1 MQRAIPHRLSAIVR
15 SATALIAAIAAPSF
29 ASTSGVVISQVY
41 GSNNN
46 TYTNDYVELFNAGS
60 VPVSIGGWSVQYA
73 SSTGTGTF
81 SSNGVTPLSGTLQPG
96 QYYLVQMG
104 SNAPVKGSPLPT
116 PDAGDGSGPNMS
128 GTNGKVILANVSTGL
143 ACNGSSTSACTA
155 QAGQIVDLVGY
166 GNANY
171 SEGTA
176 APALSATTALF
187 RAVHGCSDTDNN
199 AVDFTTGAPLP
210 RNSGTTLA
218 PCNGATPPPPPPPP
232 APPPSAPTAAIYQIQ
247 GNGSTS
253 PFVGQ
258 SVTTSG
264 VVTKLNSNGF
274 FLQDLT
280 GDGDPAT
287 SDGIFV
293 FTSTKP
299 TVSAGQAV
307 MVSGK
312 VSEFNVGASNNTD
325 TIAHTVTELGSIAG
339 ITVTGTGSVP
349 VTTVQF
355 PLATQDTMER
365 YEGMLVQ
372 LVGPLTVQ
380 QNYFL
385 GQFGELTL
393 GTGGRLWT
401 PTNVDRPGTSA
412 AVALNTDNIRRSIV
426 LDDGTSVQNPNPTP
440 YLAADNTVR
449 AGDTVASIT
458 GVIDYGLTTSAN
470 TDPGAYKIHPTQ
482 PVTFARANPR
492 TTQAD
497 DVGGNIRVGSA
508 NVENFFTTLDDGV
521 NLCPPSNTA
530 SDCRGANDANEFT
543 RQIQKVADEL
553 IGMNADAVAL
563 MELQNN
569 GTTAVQTLVNFINNR
584 LGSTVYAVVPFAS
597 TGGGTDAIQVG
608 MIYKPGRLALAGPA
622 LSDTAAINNR
632 APMAQTFKALNGEKF
647 NLIANHLK
655 SKDCGDST
663 PGAGDADTG
672 DGQGCFNGTRVR
684 QADELRTFT
693 ALVQSTSGVTD
704 TLVVGDF
711 NSYAQEDPVYDL
723 TSNGFIDQVGRYLDK
738 PGSNSYGYS
747 YVFNGTSGR
756 LDQALASNTL
766 STKVTGV
773 TEWHINADEPLVID
787 YNQEFK
793 QPACPACGPDYYTPT
808 PYRASDHDP
817 IVVGLS
823 LVHVINGTAGNDTIV
838 GTPGDDVITGGGGAD
853 RLTGN
858 GGRDVFVYNS
868 IRDASDTIT
877 DFAPNDDRLD
887 LSALLASIGASPAT
901 AISGGVV
908 QLVPSGNDTLVMIDT
923 DGSAGPLTPR
933 LLVTLLNVS
942 PSSIDPLRDMGLGT
956 PAAVNAA
963 IKASA
968 KAAALRTM
976 TPARNPAPSTR
987 TTKSK

>member
-1 MQRAIPHRLSAIVR
+1 MQRAIPHRLSAIAR
-15 SATALIAAIAAPSF
+15 SATALLAAIAVPSF
-29 ASTSGVVISQVY
+29 ASTSGVVISQVFGGNGAAPNAY
-41 GSNNN
+41 AS
-46 TYTNDYVELFNAGS
+46 DYVELFNAGATAQ
-60 VPVSIGGWSVQYA
+60 SISGWSIQY
-73 SSTGTGTF
+73 SSAAGTGNF
-81 SSNGVTPLSGTLQPG
+81 SSNSVTPLNGTLQPG
-96 QYYLVQMG
+96 QHYLVELVTTTG
-104 SNAPVKGSPLPT
+104 NALPVTADTTNNAL
-116 PDAGDGSGPNMS
+116 NIS
-128 GTNGKVILANVSTGL
+128 GTAGKVILASVATGL
-143 ACNGSSTSACTA
+143 ACNGSSTVCSSAQLA
-155 QAGQIVDLVGY
+155 QIVDLVGY
-166 GNANY
+166 GSTANY
-171 SEGTA
+171 AEGSP
-176 APALSATTALF
+176 APAPSSTTAIF
-187 RAVHGCSDTDNN
+187 RAGNGCTDTNDN
-199 AVDFTTGAPLP
+199 ATDFVVGTPLP
-210 RNSGTTLA
+210 RNSATPLA
-218 PCNGATPPPPPPPP
+218 ACSGATPPPPPPP

-253 PFVGQ
+253 PYVGQ

-264 VVTKLNSNGF
+264 VVTKVNNNGF
-274 FLQDLT
+274 FLQDPT
-280 GDGDPAT
+280 GDGDPTT

-293 FTSTKP
+293 FTSTQP

-312 VSEFNVGASNNTD
+312 VSEFNVGATTNAD
-325 TIAHTVTELGSIAG
+325 TAAHTVTELGTITS

-349 VTTVQF
+349 VTTVQL

-385 GQFGELTL
+385 GRFGELTL
-393 GTGGRLWT
+393 GAGGRLWT
-401 PTNVDRPGTSA
+401 PTNVDRPGTA
-412 AVALNTDNIRRSIV
+412 AAQALNTDNIRRSVV
-426 LDDGTSVQNPNPTP
+426 LDDGSTAQNVNPTP
-440 YLAADNTVR
+440 YLAPDNTVR
-449 AGDTVASIT
+449 AGDTVTSIT

-492 TTQAD
+492 TMMAD

-508 NVENFFTTLDDGV
+508 NIENFFTTLDNGT
-521 NLCPPSNTA
+521 NKCPPTNTA
-530 SDCRGANDANEFT
+530 DDCRGANDANEFT

-569 GTTAVQTLVNFINNR
+569 GTTAVQTLVNFINTR
-584 LGSTVYAVVPFAS
+584 LGSSVYAVVPFAS

-608 MIYKPGRLALAGPA
+608 MIYKPSRLTLVGQA

-693 ALVQSTSGVTD
+693 ALVQSNSGVTD

-711 NSYAQEDPVYDL
+711 NAYAQEDPVYDL

-787 YNQEFK
+787 YNEEFK
-793 QPACPACGPDYYTPT
+793 QPACPTCGPDSYTDS

-823 LVHVINGTAGNDTIV
+823 LLHVINGTAGRDVIV
-838 GTPGDDVITGGGGAD
+838 GTPGDDIITGGGGAD
-853 RLTGN
+853 TLTGN
-858 GGRDVFVYNS
+858 GGRDVFVYTNM
-868 IRDASDTIT
+868 RDAGDTIT
-877 DFAPNDDRLD
+877 DFAPGTDRLD
-887 LSALLASIGASPAT
+887 LSALLASIGATPAS
-901 AISGGVV
+901 AYAGGVV
-908 QLVPSGNDTLVMIDT
+908 QLMASGNNTIVEIDT
-923 DGSAGPLTPR
+923 DGSAGPASPR
-933 LLVTLLNVS
+933 PLVTLLNVS
-942 PSSIDPLRDMGLGT
+942 PASIDPLRDLGLGT

-987 TTKSK
+987 TLQSK